1 MTILYSLTHPLVNGF
16 RFPSS
21 WLVLAVKRFVPPS
34 RNNYQALQLFFI
46 KEKMNQERIEQ
57 VLEDN
62 RNVLEEVYVPRA
74 PLRFRQRFMVEM
86 AIGDG
91 VGPWSILSRQIT
103 NEVNLVIQL
112 PRRPTLPPG
121 TELVPTWA
129 KRTSSVLF
137 ECPPVLCWGDD
148 VYLRVRGGCIRRVA
162 CTECTFRMVGIEIW
176 DPCPLCRFSGEAER
190 DEPVPEIENNPP
202 RPSLGR
208 GAGLYETMQEYYDP
222 PQALHPLGSVRLG
235 RARARRGAGLG
246 RSRGAERRNWSIQRP
261 FSGPPSTQ
269 RPFSVPPNS

>member
-103 NEVNLVIQL
+103 TEVNLVIQL

-137 ECPPVLCWGDD
+137 ECPLCYAEGMTSIY
-148 VYLRVRGGCIRRVA
+148 VCGGGGGAVDGWRA
-162 CTECTFRMVGIEIW
+162 
-176 DPCPLCRFSGEAER
+176 
-190 DEPVPEIENNPP
+190 
-202 RPSLGR
+202 PS
-208 GAGLYETMQEYYDP
+208 
-222 PQALHPLGSVRLG
+222 ALS
-235 RARARRGAGLG
+235 AWW
-246 RSRGAERRNWSIQRP
+246 E
-261 FSGPPSTQ
+261 
-269 RPFSVPPNS
+269 

>member
-1 MTILYSLTHPLVNGF
+1 
-16 RFPSS
+16 
-21 WLVLAVKRFVPPS
+21 
-34 RNNYQALQLFFI
+34 
-46 KEKMNQERIEQ
+46 MNQERIEQ

-137 ECPPVLCWGDD
+137 ECPLCYAEGMTSIY
-148 VYLRVRGGCIRRVA
+148 VCGGCSRRVA
-162 CTECTFRMVGIEIW
+162 CTECTFRMVGIEICV
-176 DPCPLCRFSGEAER
+176 DFREKLSETSRCQKSRTTPL
-190 DEPVPEIENNPP
+190 D
-202 RPSLGR
+202 
-208 GAGLYETMQEYYDP
+208 
-222 PQALHPLGSVRLG
+222 HPLEEELVSMKPC
-235 RARARRGAGLG
+235 
-246 RSRGAERRNWSIQRP
+246 RNTTIHP
-261 FSGPPSTQ
+261 KPSTH
-269 RPFSVPPNS
+269 SVVLD

>member
-1 MTILYSLTHPLVNGF
+1 
-16 RFPSS
+16 
-21 WLVLAVKRFVPPS
+21 
-34 RNNYQALQLFFI
+34 
-46 KEKMNQERIEQ
+46 MNQERIEQ

-137 ECPPVLCWGDD
+137 ECPLCYAEGMTSIY
-148 VYLRVRGGCIRRVA
+148 VCGGGGV
-162 CTECTFRMVGIEIW
+162 
-176 DPCPLCRFSGEAER
+176 
-190 DEPVPEIENNPP
+190 
-202 RPSLGR
+202 
-208 GAGLYETMQEYYDP
+208 Q
-222 PQALHPLGSVRLG
+222 
-235 RARARRGAGLG
+235 
-246 RSRGAERRNWSIQRP
+246 
-261 FSGPPSTQ
+261 
-269 RPFSVPPNS
+269 

>member
-1 MTILYSLTHPLVNGF
+1 M
-16 RFPSS
+16 
-21 WLVLAVKRFVPPS
+21 
-34 RNNYQALQLFFI
+34 
-46 KEKMNQERIEQ
+46 
-57 VLEDN
+57 
-62 RNVLEEVYVPRA
+62 LEEVYVPRA

-137 ECPPVLCWGDD
+137 ECPLCYAEGMTSIY
-148 VYLRVRGGCIRRVA
+148 VCGGCSRRVA

-246 RSRGAERRNWSIQRP
+246 RSRGAERRN
-261 FSGPPSTQ
+261 
-269 RPFSVPPNS
+269 